1 MKLDAHDNWSLAIIS
16 TILFFALIE
25 LTSNDEQNNESEF
38 VEEIPITY
46 EIDLMDEDGI
56 AHGRT
61 GVMVDGVIQVKLA
74 K

>member
-1 MKLDAHDNWSLAIIS
+1 MRLDAHDNWSLAIIAA
-16 TILFFALIE
+16 ILFFALIE